1 MKPVYDS
8 ITHFSLD
15 SRGKHTL
22 FFIFT
27 MQLINLTFDT
37 EKVISKPYETNR
49 HLRMVLIRAN
59 INIEKVLPIDG

>member
-1 MKPVYDS
+1 M
-8 ITHFSLD
+8 
-15 SRGKHTL
+15 